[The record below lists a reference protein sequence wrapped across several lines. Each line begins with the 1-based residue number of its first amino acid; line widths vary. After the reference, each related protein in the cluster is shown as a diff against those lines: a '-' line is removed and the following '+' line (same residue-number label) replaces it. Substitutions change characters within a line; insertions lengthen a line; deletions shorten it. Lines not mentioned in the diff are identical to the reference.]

1 MTTRS
6 RSARRAEAAE
16 DQLAALRTLLLR
28 PEQLELDSLRT
39 RLEDPELHARDV
51 SRILAEAI
59 VLRAHEDDGL
69 SRALQPILV
78 ETIRIAVRDDPQFIA
93 DAIYP
98 VIGPAIRKAVAN
110 SFRDLVRGLSATLER
125 AFSLRALQWR
135 WQAWRTGKTF
145 AEVILLHT
153 LVYRVEQVFLIH
165 RQDGLVLQH
174 VNAPGVLAEDPEI
187 VGGMLS
193 AIEEYMRD
201 SFGAGAS
208 ETLSSLEVGELTAW
222 IEQGPQAVV
231 AAVVR
236 GVAPEEM
243 RSVLQDTLERVHVDL
258 SGELAAFTGDTT
270 PFSRA
275 RPYLEGCLLGA
286 DGDR

>member
-1 MTTRS
+1 VRQ
-6 RSARRAEAAE
+6 AEKAD
-16 DQLAALRTLLLR
+16 DQLATLRTLLLA

-59 VLRAHEDDGL
+59 VLRQDEDGAL
-69 SRALQPILV
+69 SRALQPIFA
-78 ETIRIAVRDDPQFIA
+78 ETLRIAVRDDPQFIA
-93 DAIYP
+93 DVIYP
-98 VIGPAIRKAVAN
+98 VIGPAIRKAVAHA
-110 SFRDLVRGLSATLER
+110 FRDLVRGLSNTLER
-125 AFSLRALQWR
+125 AFSPRALVWR

-165 RQDGLVLQH
+165 RRDGLVLAH
-174 VNAPGVLAEDPEI
+174 LSAPDVVTEDPEI

-201 SFGAGAS
+201 SFGAGAT
-208 ETLSSLEVGELTAW
+208 ETLSSLEIGELTAW
-222 IEQGPQAVV
+222 IEQGPQALL

-243 RSVLQDTLERVHVDL
+243 RSVLQDTLERVHADL
-258 SGELAAFTGDTT
+258 ARELAAFTGDTT
-270 PFSRA
+270 PFSCA
-275 RPYLEGCLLGA
+275 RPYLEECLLGA
-286 DGDR
+286 HGDR

>member
-1 MTTRS
+1 LRTRS
-6 RSARRAEAAE
+6 RSVGQAEEAD

-59 VLRAHEDDGL
+59 VLRAQEDDGL
-69 SRALQPILV
+69 TRALQPILV
-78 ETIRIAVRDDPQFIA
+78 ETMRIAIRDDPQFIA

-110 SFRDLVRGLSATLER
+110 AFRDLVRGLNATLER
-125 AFSLRALQWR
+125 AFSPRALVWR
-135 WQAWRTGKTF
+135 WEAWRTGKPF

-174 VNAPGVLAEDPEI
+174 LSAPDVETEDPEV

-193 AIEEYMRD
+193 AIEDYMRD
-201 SFGAGAS
+201 SFGAGAN
-208 ETLSSLEVGELTAW
+208 ETLSSLEIGELTAW
-222 IEQGPQAVV
+222 IEQGPRAVL

-243 RSVLQDTLERVHVDL
+243 RAALQDTLESVHANL
-258 SGELAAFTGDTT
+258 AGELAAFTGDTT
-270 PFSRA
+270 PFARA
-275 RPYLEGCLLGA
+275 RPYLEECLLA
-286 DGDR
+286 AYGDR